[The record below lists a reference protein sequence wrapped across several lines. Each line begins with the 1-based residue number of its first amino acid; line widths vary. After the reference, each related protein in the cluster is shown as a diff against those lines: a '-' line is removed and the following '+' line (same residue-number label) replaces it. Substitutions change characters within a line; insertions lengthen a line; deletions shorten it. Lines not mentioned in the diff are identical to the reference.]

1 MSQLTRN
8 ILWNLCGQAV
18 LLLLGLIA
26 VRFVFKQ
33 LGADAFGLI
42 LFAQTAAIVLV
53 AVFDLGISATITRE
67 VAGKLAT
74 QRGYVTE
81 LLRTAT
87 LIYWLG
93 YVALAAAVIA
103 AAPALM
109 LHWVNLKSIDPQTAA
124 RVTQILA
131 CGALLAL
138 PRSLYGSLFRGLQ
151 HMGFNN
157 VIEAGAL
164 AIQQLGIIVIL
175 AFFAPHSDPA
185 HAGNPATLTSLAPP
199 QGGRGATGLVA
210 VALWFSASYAISVVA
225 YIVTARRYVPARALV
240 PGYAAAVLRRNAGYA
255 GHMMSNS
262 MLAMVHSQSDK
273 ILLSKLMPIGALGT
287 YGFAATL
294 VAGVARVTAS
304 IMLAA
309 FPAFSHLHAQLDH
322 GGLIRQYRKVQELT
336 VVMTPPMFA
345 ALVFAGMPVLTYV
358 FDPAVARS
366 LMAPLVLLSIG
377 SYMNATLSTPYT
389 LSVAVG
395 RPQIAV
401 RQNILALFG
410 VLPLAAVLVY
420 RFGLV
425 GAAASWVAYHL
436 FAYAYGLPR
445 ICRECLRQPVG
456 AWYAQVA
463 RAFAL
468 IAATYGLAFT
478 IAARGNTV
486 ILAGAYLL
494 ATVAYLAASYLVAPR
509 DIRDAIRRA
518 PAEWSRRAEAA

>member
-8 ILWNLCGQAV
+8 ILWNLGGQAV

-42 LFAQTAAIVLV
+42 LFAQTAAVVLV

-67 VAGKLAT
+67 VAGKLTA

-87 LIYWLG
+87 FIYWFG
-93 YVALAAAVIA
+93 YLVLAATVIA
-103 AAPALM
+103 AAPAVM
-109 LHWVNLKSIDPQTAA
+109 LHWVNLKTIEPATAA

-151 HMGFNN
+151 RMGFNN
-157 VIEAGAL
+157 AIEAGAL
-164 AIQQLGIIVIL
+164 AIQQLGIIIIL
-175 AFFAPHSDPA
+175 AFISP
-185 HAGNPATLTSLAPP
+185 HAGSSAQA
-199 QGGRGATGLVA
+199 GRDMATGTPLLA
-210 VALWFSASYAISVVA
+210 VALWFGASYAISVVA
-225 YIVTARRYVPARALV
+225 YIVSARRYVPGPALL
-240 PGYAAAVLRRNAGYA
+240 PGWNAAVLRRNAGYA

-262 MLAMVHSQSDK
+262 VLAMVHSQSDRL
-273 ILLSKLMPIGALGT
+273 LLSKLMPIGALGT

-304 IMLAA
+304 IMQAA
-309 FPAFSHLHAQLDH
+309 FPAFSHLYAQLDH
-322 GGLIRQYRKVQELT
+322 AGLMRQYRKVQALA
-336 VVMTPPMFA
+336 VAMTPPMFA

-358 FDPAVARS
+358 FDTAVARS
-366 LMAPLVLLSIG
+366 LMTPLVLLSIG

-401 RQNILALFG
+401 RQNLLALFV
-410 VLPLAAVLVY
+410 VLPLAAFLVY

-425 GAAASWVAYHL
+425 GAASSWVVYHL
-436 FAYAYGLPR
+436 FAYVYGLPR
-445 ICRECLRQPVG
+445 ICRECLREPVLS
-456 AWYAQVA
+456 WYAPVA

-468 IAATYGLAFT
+468 IAGTYGVAFA
-478 IAARGNTV
+478 IAARANTA
-486 ILAGAYLL
+486 ILLSAYVL
-494 ATVAYLAASYLVAPR
+494 ATLAYAAASYALAPR
-509 DIRDAIRRA
+509 DLRESIRRA
-518 PAEWSRRAEAA
+518 PADWRRRAEAA

>member
-8 ILWNLCGQAV
+8 ILWNLFGQAV

-42 LFAQTAAIVLV
+42 LFAQTVAVALV

-87 LIYWLG
+87 MIYWLG
-93 YVALAAAVIA
+93 YVVLAAAVIA

-109 LHWVNLKSIDPQTAA
+109 LHWVNLKSIDAQTAA

-175 AFFAPHSDPA
+175 ALWGS
-185 HAGNPATLTSLAPP
+185 S
-199 QGGRGATGLVA
+199 GAITA
-210 VALWFSASYAISVVA
+210 VAAWFSASYAISVVA
-225 YIVTARRYVPARALV
+225 YIAAARRYVPLRALL
-240 PGYAAAVLRRNAGYA
+240 PGYAASVLQRNAGYA

-262 MLAMVHSQSDK
+262 VLAMVHSQSDK
-273 ILLSKLMPIGALGT
+273 ILLSKVMPIGALGT
-287 YGFAATL
+287 YGFAAAL

-304 IMLAA
+304 IMQAA

-322 GGLIRQYRKVQELT
+322 GGLIRQYRKVQEVT
-336 VVMTPPMFA
+336 VAMTPPIFA

-389 LSVAVG
+389 LSIAVG

-401 RQNILALFG
+401 RQNVLALF
-410 VLPLAAVLVY
+410 VVVPVAAVLVY

-425 GAAASWVAYHL
+425 GAAVSWVVYHL

-456 AWYAQVA
+456 TWYAHVA

-468 IAATYGLAFT
+468 IAATYGLAFA
-478 IAARGNTV
+478 IAARANAV
-486 ILAGAYLL
+486 ILVGAYLL
-494 ATVAYLAASYLVAPR
+494 ATVAYLAASYAVAPR
-509 DIRDAIRRA
+509 DIRAAIRRA
-518 PAEWSRRAEAA
+518 PAQWSRPAEAA